1 MKPYKILITGSFCSG
16 KSTLVNA
23 LASHKKHRGGWIYR
37 SKCRGYRYRDIRNT
51 SFYCVKTIGIYVIL
65 FGLERIYNQPIC
77 RMIDTYINIDDYAE
91 GSMRPQ
97 IDAFFVLSM
106 EKKVWYMLQI

>member
-1 MKPYKILITGSFCSG
+1 MLPDIPDETYIFVEPTACVLRSIEVAGSIGRNVGIIGTGTFGILHSIVL
-16 KSTLVNA
+16 KQL
-23 LASHKKHRGGWIYR
+23 
-37 SKCRGYRYRDIRNT
+37 GYN
-51 SFYCVKTIGIYVIL
+51 VIL

-77 RMIDTYINIDDYAE
+77 RMIDAYINIDDYAE

-106 EKKVWYMLQI
+106 EKKVWYML